1 MAFKRSWAHVKRAAE
16 PTTFQ
21 GKYSLK
27 RAAGMS
33 EVGSKCYVIPLNMVE
48 GYSCLPSH
56 SLKKNDNEGFHG
68 STFNAVQIACK
79 KYDPETGEPTKE
91 TPLCC
96 RLAQMEKDRL
106 PETEDSPKRAI
117 SFSSMRYVFPVL
129 VLSSIET
136 DQTKKP
142 TMKKLSIKNGITFS
156 FVNLAESSFEE
167 DIKKSVVA
175 AMTEAGIIEDA
186 DEMDPEELMQHVSD
200 YISSSIIEITNVK
213 GKSSSIPYQKS
224 FRVIPITN
232 ALIGQTS
239 GETKLI
245 KALCKLLNDG
255 FSPEDLD
262 TLYKKAPILSE
273 INNQV
278 IDYLALYDDNVDS
291 LVESWTDEELQ
302 KYYNEYVARAAQIE
316 KYKAVN
322 EQAVEEAEEEEIS
335 FVGSLDDAEEDD
347 ALNSINTSVVDEI
360 EDDEEVID
368 EDDDFEDESEVAEV
382 EEAPAKVKKPAK
394 VAVAAG
400 SVSDDNF
407 DMSDLEETSVA
418 SSVVEEDE
426 DDADYVMGEDDFG
439 DLI

>member
-1 MAFKRSWAHVKRAAE
+1 
-16 PTTFQ
+16 
-21 GKYSLK
+21 
-27 RAAGMS
+27 
-33 EVGSKCYVIPLNMVE
+33 
-48 GYSCLPSH
+48 
-56 SLKKNDNEGFHG
+56 
-68 STFNAVQIACK
+68 
-79 KYDPETGEPTKE
+79 
-91 TPLCC
+91 
-96 RLAQMEKDRL
+96 
-106 PETEDSPKRAI
+106 
-117 SFSSMRYVFPVL
+117 
-129 VLSSIET
+129 
-136 DQTKKP
+136 
-142 TMKKLSIKNGITFS
+142 
-156 FVNLAESSFEE
+156 
-167 DIKKSVVA
+167 
-175 AMTEAGIIEDA
+175 MTEAGIIEDA

-245 KALCKLLNDG
+245 RALCKLLNDG
-255 FSPEDLD
+255 FAPEDLD

-360 EDDEEVID
+360 EDD
-368 EDDDFEDESEVAEV
+368 SW
-382 EEAPAKVKKPAK
+382 
-394 VAVAAG
+394 
-400 SVSDDNF
+400 
-407 DMSDLEETSVA
+407 ML
-418 SSVVEEDE
+418 EDE
-426 DDADYVMGEDDFG
+426 DENS
-439 DLI
+439 